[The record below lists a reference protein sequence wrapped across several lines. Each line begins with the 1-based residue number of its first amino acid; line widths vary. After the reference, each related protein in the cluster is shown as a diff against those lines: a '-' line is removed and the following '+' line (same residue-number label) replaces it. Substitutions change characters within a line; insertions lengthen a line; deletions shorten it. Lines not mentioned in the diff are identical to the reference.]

1 MTKAKPIDEALFA
14 QMWQAGEQPK
24 AIAQACGLHRACIA
38 KRAAKMGI
46 ARPEPEGTLG
56 PRAKHIDR
64 EQFTKMWIAGVSM
77 GKISAVF
84 NIGENA
90 IRARVDAFGLERRA
104 VGGQRSSQL
113 NEYLSKPKADPKVA
127 PVAEP
132 AYRPGLSDAI
142 KRALAAK
149 NPIKRL
155 GDVSTMYGMKYR
167 EVLEMAGVQA

>member
-1 MTKAKPIDEALFA
+1 MTKAKPIDEALF
-14 QMWQAGEQPK
+14 
-24 AIAQACGLHRACIA
+24 
-38 KRAAKMGI
+38 
-46 ARPEPEGTLG
+46 
-56 PRAKHIDR
+56 
-64 EQFTKMWIAGVSM
+64 TKMWKSGVSM

-84 NIGENA
+84 NIGEKT
-90 IRARVDAFGLERRA
+90 IRARVDVFGLERRPS
-104 VGGQRSSQL
+104 GGQRRMVTGV
-113 NEYLSKPKADPKVA
+113 NPNSKPKADPA
-127 PVAEP
+127 PAPEP

>member
-1 MTKAKPIDEALFA
+1 MTKAKRIDEVLFA

-24 AIAQACGLHRACIA
+24 AIALAVGLHRSCIA

-46 ARPEPEGTLG
+46 ARPEPEGTLSA
-56 PRAKHIDR
+56 RAKHTDR
-64 EQFTKMWIAGVSM
+64 EKFTKMWIAGVSM

-84 NIGENA
+84 NMGEAA

-104 VGGQRSSQL
+104 VGGQRNSKL
-113 NEYLSKPKADPKVA
+113 NEYLSKPKADPKPA
-127 PVAEP
+127 PEP

>member
-1 MTKAKPIDEALFA
+1 MTKAKRIDEVLFA

-24 AIAQACGLHRACIA
+24 AIALAVGLHRSCIA

-46 ARPEPEGTLG
+46 ARPEPEGTLSA
-56 PRAKHIDR
+56 RAKHTDR
-64 EQFTKMWIAGVSM
+64 EKFTKMWKSGACM

-84 NIGENA
+84 NIGEAA

-104 VGGQRSSQL
+104 VGGQRNSKL
-113 NEYLSKPKADPKVA
+113 NEYLSKPKADPKPA
-127 PVAEP
+127 PEP

>member
-24 AIAQACGLHRACIA
+24 AIALAVGLHRSCIA

-56 PRAKHIDR
+56 PRAKHTDR
-64 EQFTKMWIAGVSM
+64 EQFTKMWNAGVSM

-84 NIGENA
+84 NMGEAA

-104 VGGQRSSQL
+104 VGGQRQMVTGVST
-113 NEYLSKPKADPKVA
+113 NSKPKADPA
-127 PVAEP
+127 PAPEP

>member
-14 QMWQAGEQPK
+14 KMWQAGEQPK
-24 AIAQACGLHRACIA
+24 AIALAVGLHRSCIA

-46 ARPEPEGTLG
+46 ARPEPEGTLSA
-56 PRAKHIDR
+56 RAKHIDR
-64 EQFTKMWIAGVSM
+64 EKFTEMWTAGACM
-77 GKISAVF
+77 GKIAAVF
-84 NIGENA
+84 NMGEAA

-104 VGGQRSSQL
+104 VGGQRSSKL
-113 NEYLSKPKADPKVA
+113 NEYLSKPKADPA
-127 PVAEP
+127 PAPEP

-167 EVLEMAGVQA
+167 EVLEMAGVQP

>member
-24 AIAQACGLHRACIA
+24 AIALAVGLHRSCIA
-38 KRAAKMGI
+38 KRAEKMGI
-46 ARPEPEGTLG
+46 ARPEPEGTLSA
-56 PRAKHIDR
+56 RAKHTDR
-64 EQFTKMWIAGVSM
+64 EKFTKMWIAGVSM

-84 NIGENA
+84 NMGEAA

-104 VGGQRSSQL
+104 VGGQRNSKL
-113 NEYLSKPKADPKVA
+113 NEYLSKPKADPKPA
-127 PVAEP
+127 PEP

-155 GDVSTMYGMKYR
+155 GDVSTTYGMKYR
-167 EVLEMAGVQA
+167 EVLEMAGLQA